1 MGNDLRAELI
11 VQRRRP
17 ANWLLL
23 AVAVVLTVTF
33 AYVVPY
39 AGSEPGLNALL
50 PERFAGSAIGG
61 TPAFIGALALVYGV
75 MVAGSEYAWQT
86 WKTFL
91 VQQPSRLRAYAGKA
105 AAVATGTLLLTAV
118 LLLVT
123 AACSL
128 AVAGGENA
136 PISWPP
142 ATEVAGDL
150 ATGWLISTMWGMLG
164 VLLAVALRGVA
175 MPIGLGLVWL
185 LAVQN
190 LISGIAA
197 PLIGWVYDVQPWL
210 PGGAAGSLVASMGAR
225 VGTPGVA
232 ELTTPGRAALVLAAY
247 LAMFTVAAGALLRR
261 QDIA

>member
-1 MGNDLRAELI
+1 VGSDLRAELM
-11 VQRRRP
+11 VQGRRP

-23 AVAVVLTVTF
+23 AVAATLTVTF

-39 AGSEPGLNALL
+39 AGSEPGLDSLL
-50 PERFAGSAIGG
+50 PQRFAGSAIGG
-61 TPAFIGALALVYGV
+61 TPAFIGALALIYGV
-75 MVAGSEYAWQT
+75 MVAGSEYTWQT

-91 VQQPSRLRAYAGKA
+91 IQQPSRLRVYAGKA
-105 AAVATGTLLLTAV
+105 AAVATGTLLLAAM

-128 AVAGGENA
+128 AVAAAADA
-136 PISWPP
+136 PIVWPP
-142 ATEVAGDL
+142 VAEVARDL
-150 ATGWLISTMWGMLG
+150 AAGWLVTTMWGMVG

-197 PLIGWVYDVQPWL
+197 PLIGWVDDLQPWL
-210 PGGAAGSLVASMGAR
+210 PGGAAGSLVASLGAR
-225 VGTPGVA
+225 TGTPGVA
-232 ELTTPGRAALVLAAY
+232 ELTTPGRATLVLMVY
-247 LAMFTVAAGALLRR
+247 LCLVTAAAGAVLRR